1 MKRPDASVSP
11 SLRALKGRG
20 NPAAGKSGLL
30 RQDFVFPSNDGLL
43 DKAIKDLTFLIL
55 SGPTREYLDPVR
67 FISNESSGK
76 MGTALAKQALK
87 KGAKVIFIS
96 GPSRI
101 KPENGL
107 SKRLKITDVVS
118 ADEMFAALKKNF
130 NKADIII
137 GAAAVSD
144 FKPVSLKKQKIK
156 KGPGQLFVTF
166 AENPDIIAYCGK
178 NKKKQVVAGFALE
191 TENLFKNAAGKLKEK
206 KLDIIVANG
215 KEAMNSDKSAVCI
228 ITAEGR
234 KIPVKKS
241 YKNKTA
247 EIIIN
252 ETIRVFERIKTC
264 KTLS

>member
-1 MKRPDASVSP
+1 VR
-11 SLRALKGRG
+11 
-20 NPAAGKSGLL
+20 N
-30 RQDFVFPSNDGLL
+30 
-43 DKAIKDLTFLIL
+43 LTFLIL

-87 KGAKVIFIS
+87 KGANVIFIS
-96 GPSRI
+96 GPAQV
-101 KPENGL
+101 KPENKL

-118 ADEMFAALKKNF
+118 AGEMFAALKKDF

-156 KGPGQLFVTF
+156 KGAGRLVLTF
-166 AENPDIIAYCGK
+166 AKNPDIIAYCGK

-191 TENLFKNAAGKLKEK
+191 TENLLKNAERKLKEK
-206 KLDIIVANG
+206 NLDMIVANG
-215 KEAMNSDKSAVCI
+215 KEAMSSDKSAVCI
-228 ITAEGR
+228 ITAGGS
-234 KIPVKKS
+234 KIFIKK
-241 YKNKTA
+241 YDKNKIA
-247 EIIIN
+247 ERIIN